1 MKSFFRKL
9 PLAFKLILIGII
21 PILFIIFLSV
31 QLYLEKSQQVRL
43 IGDYITRIRESGN
56 MRNLMDA
63 LQTERKYTYEY
74 VLTKSMRDS
83 VILQRKATDSTM
95 NVLKRSKDLALAEFP
110 SYTFLKDLPRVRRS
124 IDTSYNFSANSV
136 MEFYTSA
143 ILRINTLN
151 PTTPAS
157 NVYLSAVYQDL
168 IAQNILFQMITYLG
182 IIKTNIYNVLHTR
195 QNITETLTGT
205 VSTHEIYNTYEAE
218 FLLKASP
225 FAVSQYNYIK
235 ASTEL
240 QPTIA
245 YIDNLFR
252 TFKFDSTYTADG
264 WWTMSGNGINQLR
277 KLQAKMWAGLDAK
290 MNDIYKKNKREKNE
304 TLFFLMT
311 AVVLII
317 VFISYTIKV
326 ITGVLEELKIA
337 AQKIS
342 AGGTDIQLRDMPED
356 AIGQV
361 ANSILEINENNKK
374 LADAADAI
382 GKGNFKVAV
391 AARSSDDLLGNSIVQ
406 MKNDLLQYSLQKDRI
421 QNETMDLVNKKD
433 DFMNIASHELK
444 TPVTS
449 LKAYTQ
455 ILQMEYGAA
464 GDNRNDKMFDKMIA
478 QINKLDLLINDLLDT
493 SKVREGALIYNRRPF
508 AFNEM
513 LKEVIDELQRTSAD
527 HKINLQNNP
536 PVILVADKQRIGQV
550 VSNLLTNALKYGPN
564 ADILVNAEVSDSK
577 IICSVHD
584 EGIGITKDQQDK
596 VFDRFYRVSG
606 QNLHTYPGLGLGLY
620 ISREII
626 QRHGGEIYVESE
638 PGKGTTF
645 YFTLPVAEE

>member
-1 MKSFFRKL
+1 
-9 PLAFKLILIGII
+9 
-21 PILFIIFLSV
+21 
-31 QLYLEKSQQVRL
+31 
-43 IGDYITRIRESGN
+43 
-56 MRNLMDA
+56 MDA

-74 VLTKSMRDS
+74 VLTKSMHDA

-110 SYTFLKDLPRVRRS
+110 SYTFLKDLPRLRRS
-124 IDTSYNFSANSV
+124 IDTSYNFPANSV

-645 YFTLPVAEE
+645 YFTLPLAEE

>member
-74 VLTKSMRDS
+74 VLTKSMHDA

-110 SYTFLKDLPRVRRS
+110 SYTFLKDLPRLRRS
-124 IDTSYNFSANSV
+124 IDTSYNFPANSV

-645 YFTLPVAEE
+645 YFTLPLAEE